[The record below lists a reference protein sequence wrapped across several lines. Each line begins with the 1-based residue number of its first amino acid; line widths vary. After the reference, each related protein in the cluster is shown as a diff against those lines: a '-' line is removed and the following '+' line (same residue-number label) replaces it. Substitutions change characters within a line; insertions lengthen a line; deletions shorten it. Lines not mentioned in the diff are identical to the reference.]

1 MPFPKARSVIKDI
14 LKKIREQGYYEH
26 IPYIISKITEKP
38 PIILSRE
45 VEDKI
50 KQMFKQIQEPFAKY
64 CPSDRLNF
72 LNYSYILN
80 KIFKILKME
89 EYAKCFQ
96 LLKSPD
102 KLRLQDS
109 VWKKICLDLGWAF
122 HPSI

>member
-14 LKKIREQGYYEH
+14 LKKIREQSYYEH

-38 PIILSRE
+38 PIILSRD

-50 KQMFKQIQEPFAKY
+50 KHMFKQIQEPFSIY

-80 KIFKILKME
+80 KIFRIIGNE

-102 KLRLQDS
+102 KLKQQDM
-109 VWKKICLDLGWAF
+109 VWKKICFHLGWPF